1 MKAAS
6 PSRAGTGAPGLL
18 AAAPIFATRSYKRF
32 LRTPETL
39 INTIGFPIVLLL
51 TLLAVFSTAVEAFDE
66 GPYAQ
71 RLVPMMV
78 VSGLMFGSIGT
89 AAGLFTDLGGG
100 YMERIRALPVAP
112 SGPLIGVVLAE
123 IGRAITALV
132 ALVAVGYAVGFRFD
146 NSPVAIAGF
155 VLVSVLVAI
164 SVVWVGL
171 AMATVARSQE
181 ALVPPLGALFLVLLF
196 FSRGMVPL
204 EAYPGWAQPIVR
216 FNPATSFVTA
226 LDNLGRGGELARPIL
241 GAVAWAMALTA
252 VFGFIAVRGL
262 RTRRLSTQRTLQ

>member
-1 MKAAS
+1 MNASS
-6 PSRAGTGAPGLL
+6 PSRAGAEAPSLL

-39 INTIGFPIVLLL
+39 INTIGFPVVLLL

-100 YMERIRALPVAP
+100 YMERIRALPVAQ

-146 NSPVAIAGF
+146 NGPVAIAGF
-155 VLVSVLVAI
+155 VLVSVLVAV

-171 AMATVARSQE
+171 AFATVARSQE

-226 LDNLGRGGELARPIL
+226 LDRLGRGGELAGPIL
-241 GAVAWAMALTA
+241 SAVAWAVVLIA

-262 RTRRLSTQRTLQ
+262 RARQSSAQRTLQ